1 MLATWN
7 RLRDIFQDNRNTRV
21 VALEQE
27 FSHLSIEDFSTASA
41 YCQRLK
47 ELSDQLKNVASP
59 VSNDRLVLQLVSGL
73 TSSYSTVGTLIRQT
87 SPLLPFYQARSMLTL
102 EEVGFAKQAATSS
115 TAAMVVASSP
125 DLDESPVNSSHT
137 YTHGGKKEQHRHNNN
152 NKKTGGGGRHGG
164 RGNGGGASGL
174 GGRRG
179 GS

>member
-1 MLATWN
+1 M
-7 RLRDIFQDNRNTRV
+7 
-21 VALEQE
+21 
-27 FSHLSIEDFSTASA
+27 
-41 YCQRLK
+41 
-47 ELSDQLKNVASP
+47 
-59 VSNDRLVLQLVSGL
+59 
-73 TSSYSTVGTLIRQT
+73 VGTLIRQT

-102 EEVGFAKQAATSS
+102 EEAGFAKQAATSS
-115 TAAMVVASSP
+115 TAAMVVASSL

-137 YTHGGKKEQHRHNNN
+137 YTHGGKRGQHRHNNN